1 MSNIKI
7 KKDQKI
13 EKLLRNDFD
22 AFTELF
28 FDNLPKDI
36 DPEEITIKEAK
47 VDLFINSLMEYFCE
61 EMDYDFNHEDYDESV
76 PEDRKKLRSIKLSRD
91 IIVLELGN
99 FLHELIINKSFYKIG
114 SEIYD
119 LFLGFDDQLIQEV
132 DQYKNVCR
140 IYSILGYAF
149 YFLDDTRAIKF
160 LKKSNLAFDEV
171 ENIAPFFYLISQ
183 CYMNGIGVIEN
194 YKKCYSYLLIT
205 NSYKSHEYY
214 KDKTHEVKRHLTKKD
229 IILCQENAE
238 ELLANY
244 KKEKREMKFIFL

>member
-36 DPEEITIKEAK
+36 DPQEITIKEAK

-61 EMDYDFNHEDYDESV
+61 RMDYDFYHEDYDESV

-91 IIVLELGN
+91 IIVLQLGN

-132 DQYKNVCR
+132 DQYKRVCR

-160 LKKSNLAFDEV
+160 LKKSNLAFDKV

-183 CYMNGIGVIEN
+183 CYMNGIGSLKIIKSVI
-194 YKKCYSYLLIT
+194 LI
-205 NSYKSHEYY
+205 
-214 KDKTHEVKRHLTKKD
+214 
-229 IILCQENAE
+229 
-238 ELLANY
+238 
-244 KKEKREMKFIFL
+244 F